1 MARNWCTLHRYTHV
15 HSCLDSPH
23 TLTGTPSSPGYPG
36 TPAIPWKCR
45 NRSGVRTHTHTR
57 SNIYFSLTMS
67 WSLFFSSSLSM
78 SLWHLKPVESVWVT
92 GIILGTWLQYKYST
106 AQVGPDQVKWS
117 GKTQNR
123 KYKVFNLPR
132 PLSVQIRQGSPRL
145 LNVPSLQEA
154 PGGPGT
160 LVAPEDSVVLKLL
173 EHPGHDSDTSQTVGV
188 KYIYWKYHE

>member
-36 TPAIPWKCR
+36 TPAIPWNSR
-45 NRSGVRTHTHTR
+45 NRSWVRTHTHTHTI
-57 SNIYFSLTMS
+57 SNISLTCHDL
-67 WSLFFSSSLSM
+67 SLFLLVPLLIIM
-78 SLWHLKPVESVWVT
+78 TLKTSWVCDGQGFFWVHIYST
-92 GIILGTWLQYKYST
+92 ST